1 MQNMIIWPLTLS
13 LIFSYPYPL
22 RAAEKVSEKAFNQYM
37 VESIRDLTIAKF
49 VSVRTGTEAIAQIVP
64 MIPLADQPFVTKH
77 LKTLKKFPKITA
89 LNRGFAYD
97 VGGERMTFVIDDA
110 FSNKFLVNQRVPIT
124 YSRENSLEV
133 QLATLAKGLKSTPS
147 ALLFDLFFPKA
158 YGVIDWIAIGITSL
172 ISLVIGGMLMPSFE
186 WIRNDYVRPRWDA
199 WYCQGKD
206 PNDFANYKSCGDYFA
221 FQAKQRPSIPDAK
234 PTSNGKPV
242 MPLTAKPP
250 KCYSTESP
258 TFTQDFANAD
268 ESLVI
273 RRTIKYKG
281 TKAIELV
288 ETVVNPASNKK
299 LIYKLN
305 DAGQFTELYEDD
317 KLVLTRDPKKKEIM
331 TPDKYKEL
339 EIFDKAIEAVLA
351 SLKLCDEA
359 AQTKL
364 QAASEQDGSLV
375 AKHVLTSET
384 GSVPAGDAKES
395 PPTTK

>member
-1 MQNMIIWPLTLS
+1 MQNLIVWPLTLS
-13 LIFSYPYPL
+13 LIFSYPFQL
-22 RAAEKVSEKAFNQYM
+22 LAAEKVSEKTFNQFM
-37 VESIRDLTIAKF
+37 VESVRDLTLARF
-49 VSVRTGTEAIAQIVP
+49 ATVHTGAEAIAQIVP
-64 MIPLADQPFVTKH
+64 LIPPADQPFVIQH
-77 LKTLKKFPKITA
+77 LRSLKKFPKITP

-97 VGGERMTFVIDDA
+97 SGSDHMTFVINDA
-110 FSNKFLVNQRVPIT
+110 YSNKFLVNQRVPIT
-124 YSRENSLEV
+124 YSRDNSLEV

-147 ALLFDLFFPKA
+147 ALLFDLFLPKA

-172 ISLVIGGMLMPSFE
+172 ISLLVGGMLMPSFE

-199 WYCQGKD
+199 WYCPGKD
-206 PNDFANYKSCGDYFA
+206 PNDYANYKSCGEYFA

-234 PTSNGKPV
+234 PTANGKPV

-258 TFTQDFANAD
+258 TFTQDFANSD
-268 ESLVI
+268 ESFVV

-281 TKAIELV
+281 TKATELV
-288 ETVVNPASNKK
+288 ETVINPPSNKK
-299 LIYKLN
+299 LVYKLN
-305 DAGQFTELYEDD
+305 ETGQFDELYEDD

-331 TPDKYKEL
+331 TPEKYKEL
-339 EIFDKAIEAVLA
+339 EVFDKAIEAVLA

-364 QAASEQDGSLV
+364 QAAAEQDGSLV
-375 AKHVLTSET
+375 AKHVLTSES
-384 GSVPAGDAKES
+384 GSVPAGDAKDS